1 MQRIK
6 FNDITIGLN
15 NNNNNKAHSNT
26 DEKDQQKATDT
37 NNNNNER
44 KFKGENI
51 ILNHILFSSQKEKRK
66 PLSRIQSHRI
76 HHLNTTELLEIKKRR
91 RKRQR
96 IYDENRFRSPYTQ
109 HITATFQ
116 H

>member
-51 ILNHILFSSQKEKRK
+51 ILNHILFSSQKET
-66 PLSRIQSHRI
+66 LSRIQSHRI